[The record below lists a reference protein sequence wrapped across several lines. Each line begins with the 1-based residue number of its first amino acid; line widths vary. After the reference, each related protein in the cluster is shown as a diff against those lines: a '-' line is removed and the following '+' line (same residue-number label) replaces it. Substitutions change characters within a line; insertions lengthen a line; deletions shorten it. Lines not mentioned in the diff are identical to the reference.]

1 VIPDRRAM
9 APDPGIEDL
18 TASLVTAL
26 GPDHVLRDPELV
38 ASFTV
43 DWTRRWRGP
52 AALVARPG
60 STTEVAAVVRAC
72 RAAGVA
78 MVLQGGNTG
87 LVGGSVP
94 APAFPG
100 TPPVVVSLVRLCR
113 LDPVD
118 AAAAQITVGA
128 GVTLAAVQR
137 HVAAS
142 GTGLAFGVDL
152 GARDSATIGGM
163 VATNAGG
170 VHFVRHG
177 AMRQQVVGV
186 ELVLADGRVIDRLG
200 GLAKDN
206 TGYDLAGLVTGSEG
220 TLGIVTAVRLRLV
233 PALAYRATALIGLAG
248 TSAAVKV
255 MAALR
260 RDAPGLEAA
269 EIFYQD
275 GLDLVCRHSGLVA
288 PLAGPREA
296 YLLVECAGSDDAVV
310 EGLARCLD
318 ACGVDDEACV
328 VATEARGRQ
337 RLWALRE
344 RHTEAV
350 SSLGVPHK
358 LDVSVP
364 LSMLAAFEAEVRRT
378 VATVAPGASLIVWG
392 HAGDGNLHV
401 NVVGPPPDDH
411 SVDDAVYR
419 LVASM
424 GGSISAEHGI
434 GRAKTG
440 WLHLTRSDA
449 DIDAMRAIKAAFDPA
464 GLFNPGVLLP
474 PR

>member
-1 VIPDRRAM
+1 
-9 APDPGIEDL
+9 
-18 TASLVTAL
+18 VTATDPHIEELADALVAAL
-26 GPDHVLRDPELV
+26 GHDHVLRDPDVV
-38 ASFTV
+38 ASYTV

-60 STTEVAAVVRAC
+60 STDEVAAVVRAC
-72 RAAGVA
+72 RAAKVA

-94 APAFPG
+94 GPAPAAA
-100 TPPVVVSLVRLCR
+100 PPVVVSLVRLGR

-118 AAAAQITVGA
+118 AAAAQVTVGA
-128 GVTLAAVQR
+128 GVTLAALQR

-142 GTGLAFGVDL
+142 NTTLAFGVDL
-152 GARDSATIGGM
+152 AARDSATIGGM

-170 VHFVRHG
+170 VHFIRHG
-177 AMRQQVVGV
+177 GMRQQVVGMEV
-186 ELVLADGRVIDRLG
+186 VLADGRVVDRLS
-200 GLAKDN
+200 GLVKDN
-206 TGYDLAGLVTGSEG
+206 AGYDLAGLVTGSEG

-233 PALAYRATALIGLAG
+233 PALAIRVAALIGVAG
-248 TSAAVKV
+248 TSAAVDV

-269 EIFYQD
+269 EVFYQE
-275 GLDLVCRHSGLVA
+275 GLDLVRRYAGLVA
-288 PLAGPREA
+288 PLAGPRGA
-296 YLLVECAGSDDAVV
+296 YLLVECAGSDDTVV
-310 EGLARCLD
+310 ETLARCLD
-318 ACGVDDEACV
+318 AAGVDDEACV
-328 VATEARGRQ
+328 VATESAARA

-358 LDVSVP
+358 LDISVP
-364 LSMLAAFEAEVRRT
+364 LAVLGVFEVAVRRT
-378 VATVAPGASLIVWG
+378 VAASAPGASLIVWG

-411 SVDDAVYR
+411 TVDDAVYR
-419 LVASM
+419 LVASL

-440 WLHLTRSDA
+440 WLHLTRSGA
-449 DIDAMRAIKAAFDPA
+449 DIDAMRAIKSAFDPE

-474 PR
+474 PQ